1 MGTAEHLADRI
12 DEIMEIGGW
21 RKDAVCIAISAVCLV
36 LSFIGIEFSF
46 LDPAWIAVVLCG
58 VPISVDAITGLL
70 LRRDIKADVIVFI
83 ALVAAIYVDDIITAG
98 EVATIMQIGGML
110 EGLTAE
116 RSRKGIDRLMSLAPM
131 TACLI
136 DGDSERT
143 VQVSEVVTGN
153 NLRVRPGETVPADGT
168 ILSGNTSIDQSSI
181 TGESV
186 PAECGPGDSVYGG
199 TINMWGAFDMVATRD
214 GNDSA
219 IQRMARMIE
228 SADASKSKVVGI
240 ADRFATWI
248 VVLILVI
255 AGSVYLITEDV
266 LRTVAVLVVFC
277 PCAFVLAT
285 PTAIVATIGN
295 ASKRGFL
302 VKDGGSLERLAGV
315 DSVILDKTGTLTY
328 GSLTVSSVDPSEGY
342 GEKDIYT
349 LAAAA
354 ESLSEHPIG
363 TAIVTS
369 CREKGYDVPVPESG
383 RIVPGKG
390 IETVLEGKELVVG
403 NTAMLADKGIQAAN
417 AEAAAA
423 TAVHVLYG
431 GDYVGCLMLSDTVRE
446 ESRAAI
452 DALKDLAVTPVL
464 ATGDAKPVADKVGEE
479 LGIVEIHAGCLP
491 EDKLELVRSRGNAC
505 MVGDGVNDS
514 PSLKAADVGISMGGI
529 GSDIAIDASDIVTV
543 NDGIGGI
550 PGLISIA
557 RAMMSKI
564 RLNIAVAMCINVV
577 AVSLAVA
584 GLLTPFAGA
593 LVHNVGSVFV
603 VVNSAL
609 ILGWKWPEAND
620 RTDAAV
626 QSE

>member
-1 MGTAEHLADRI
+1 M
-12 DEIMEIGGW
+12 MEVGGW
-21 RKDAVCIAISAVCLV
+21 RKDAACIAVSAVCLV
-36 LSFIGIEFSF
+36 LSFLDVCFFS
-46 LDPAWIAVVLCG
+46 LDPAWIAVLLCG

-70 LRRDIKADVIVFI
+70 LRHDIKADVIVFI
-83 ALVAAIYVDDIITAG
+83 ALVAAIYIGDIITAG

-143 VQVSEVVTGN
+143 VPVSEIAAGCK
-153 NLRVRPGETVPADGT
+153 LRVRPGETVPADGR
-168 ILSGNTSIDQSSI
+168 ILSGDTSIDQSSI

-186 PAECGPGDSVYGG
+186 PAECGPGDEVYGG
-199 TINMWGAFDMVATRD
+199 TINLWGAFDMIATRD

-240 ADRFATWI
+240 ADRLATWI
-248 VVLILVI
+248 VLLIIVI
-255 AGSVYLITEDV
+255 AGSVYLLTEDV

-295 ASKRGFL
+295 ASKHGFL
-302 VKDGGSLERLAGV
+302 VKDGGSLERLSRV
-315 DSVILDKTGTLTY
+315 DSIILDKTGTLTY
-328 GSLTVSSVDPSEGY
+328 GSLAVSYVKPSEGY
-342 GEKDIYT
+342 AEKDVYT
-349 LAAAA
+349 FAAAA
-354 ESLSEHPIG
+354 ESMSEHPIG
-363 TAIVTS
+363 KAIVS
-369 CREKGYDVPVPESG
+369 FCRDNGYDVPASESG

-390 IETVLEGKELVVG
+390 IEAVMDGRDLVVG
-403 NTAMLADKGIQAAN
+403 NAAMMSEKGVQIPEN
-417 AEAAAA
+417 GGSS
-423 TAVHVLYG
+423 TTVHVLYG
-431 GDYVGCLMLSDTVRE
+431 GEYIGYMMLSDTVRE
-446 ESRAAI
+446 ESRSAI
-452 DALKDLAVTPVL
+452 EALKGLSVTPVL
-464 ATGDAKPVADKVGEE
+464 ATGDSETVAKMVGSD
-479 LGIVEIHAGCLP
+479 LGIEEIHAGCLP
-491 EDKLELVRSRGNAC
+491 EDKLELVRTRGNVC

-550 PGLISIA
+550 PGLISIS

-564 RLNIAVAMCINVV
+564 RLNIAVAMAINIV
-577 AVSLAVA
+577 AVGLAVA
-584 GLLTPFAGA
+584 GMLTPFAGA
-593 LVHNVGSVFV
+593 LVHNAGSVFV

-609 ILGWKWPEAND
+609 ILGWKWPGSQDDKRKTA
-620 RTDAAV
+620 
-626 QSE
+626 

>member
-1 MGTAEHLADRI
+1 MADRI
-12 DEIMEIGGW
+12 DGVMEIGGW
-21 RKDAVCIAISAVCLV
+21 RKDAACIAISAVCLV
-36 LSFIGIEFSF
+36 LSFLDVRFLS
-46 LDPAWIAVVLCG
+46 LDPAWIAVLLCG
-58 VPISVDAITGLL
+58 VPISVDAVTGLL
-70 LRRDIKADVIVFI
+70 LRHDIKADVIVFI
-83 ALVAAIYVDDIITAG
+83 ALVAAIYIGDIITAG

-143 VQVSEVVTGN
+143 VPVSEIAAGCK
-153 NLRVRPGETVPADGT
+153 LRVRPGETVPADGR
-168 ILSGNTSIDQSSI
+168 ILAGDTSIDQSSI

-186 PAECGPGDSVYGG
+186 PAECGPGDEVYGG
-199 TINMWGAFDMVATRD
+199 TINLWGAFDMIATRD

-228 SADASKSKVVGI
+228 SADAFKSKVVGI
-240 ADRFATWI
+240 ADRLATWI
-248 VVLILVI
+248 VLLIIVI
-255 AGSVYLITEDV
+255 AGSVYLFTEDV

-295 ASKRGFL
+295 ASKHGFL
-302 VKDGGSLERLAGV
+302 VKDGGSLERLSRV
-315 DSVILDKTGTLTY
+315 DSIILDKTGTLTY
-328 GSLTVSSVDPSEGY
+328 GSLSVSSVKPSGGY
-342 GEKDIYT
+342 DEKDVYT
-349 LAAAA
+349 FAAAA
-354 ESLSEHPIG
+354 ESMSEHPIG
-363 TAIVTS
+363 KTIVS
-369 CREKGYDVPVPESG
+369 FCRDNGYDVPASESG

-390 IETVLEGKELVVG
+390 IEAMLYGKDLVVG
-403 NTAMLADKGIQAAN
+403 NAAMMSEKGTQVSEN
-417 AEAAAA
+417 GESS

-431 GDYVGCLMLSDTVRE
+431 GEYIGYLMLSDTVRE
-446 ESRAAI
+446 ESRSAI
-452 DALKDLAVTPVL
+452 KAIKGLSVTPIL
-464 ATGDAKPVADKVGEE
+464 ATGDSETVAEKVGSD
-479 LGIVEIHAGCLP
+479 LGIEEIHAGCLP
-491 EDKLELVRSRGNAC
+491 EDKLELVRTRGKVC
-505 MVGDGVNDS
+505 MVGDGMNDS

-550 PGLISIA
+550 PGLIAIS

-564 RLNIAVAMCINVV
+564 RLNIAVAMAINIV

-584 GLLTPFAGA
+584 GMLTPFAGA
-593 LVHNVGSVFV
+593 LVHNAGSVFV

-609 ILGWKWPEAND
+609 ILGWRWPGSRNEKETYA
-620 RTDAAV
+620 
-626 QSE
+626 

>member
-1 MGTAEHLADRI
+1 MADRI
-12 DEIMEIGGW
+12 DGVMEIGGW
-21 RKDAVCIAISAVCLV
+21 RKDAACIAISAVCLV
-36 LSFIGIEFSF
+36 LSFLDVRFIS
-46 LDPAWIAVVLCG
+46 LDPAWIAVLLCG
-58 VPISVDAITGLL
+58 VPISVDAVTGLL
-70 LRRDIKADVIVFI
+70 LRHDIKADVIVFI
-83 ALVAAIYVDDIITAG
+83 ALIAAIYIGDIITAG

-143 VQVSEVVTGN
+143 VPVSEIAAGCK
-153 NLRVRPGETVPADGT
+153 LRVRPGETVPADGR
-168 ILSGNTSIDQSSI
+168 ILAGDTSIDQSSI

-186 PAECGPGDSVYGG
+186 PAECGPGNKVYGG
-199 TINMWGAFDMVATRD
+199 TINLWGAFDMIATRD

-240 ADRFATWI
+240 ADRLATWI
-248 VVLILVI
+248 VLLIIVI
-255 AGSVYLITEDV
+255 AGSVYLFTEDV

-295 ASKRGFL
+295 ASKHGFL
-302 VKDGGSLERLAGV
+302 VKDGGSLERLSRV
-315 DSVILDKTGTLTY
+315 DSIILDKTGTLTY
-328 GSLTVSSVDPSEGY
+328 GSLSVNSVRPFEGCS
-342 GEKDIYT
+342 DRDVYT

-363 TAIVTS
+363 KAVVRF
-369 CREKGYDVPVPESG
+369 CRDSGFDIPTPVSG
-383 RIVPGKG
+383 RVVPGKG
-390 IETVLEGKELVVG
+390 IETVMDGKELIVG
-403 NTAMLADKGIQAAN
+403 SAAMISEKGIQIPAV
-417 AEAAAA
+417 EGSS
-423 TAVHVLYG
+423 TTVHVLYG
-431 GDYVGCLMLSDTVRE
+431 GRYIGCLMLSDTIRE
-446 ESRAAI
+446 ESRTAI
-452 DALKDLAVTPVL
+452 EDIRDLSVTPIL
-464 ATGDAKPVADKVGEE
+464 ATGDSEAVAEKVGKD
-479 LGIVEIHAGCLP
+479 LGIEEIHAGCLP
-491 EDKLELVRSRGNAC
+491 EDKLELVRTRGKVC

-543 NDGIGGI
+543 NDCIGGI
-550 PGLISIA
+550 PGLIAIS

-564 RLNIAVAMCINVV
+564 RLNIAVATVINIV
-577 AVSLAVA
+577 AVGLAVA
-584 GLLTPFAGA
+584 GMLTPFAGA
-593 LVHNVGSVFV
+593 LVHNAGSVFV

-609 ILGWKWPEAND
+609 ILGWRWPGSRNEKETSA
-620 RTDAAV
+620 
-626 QSE
+626 